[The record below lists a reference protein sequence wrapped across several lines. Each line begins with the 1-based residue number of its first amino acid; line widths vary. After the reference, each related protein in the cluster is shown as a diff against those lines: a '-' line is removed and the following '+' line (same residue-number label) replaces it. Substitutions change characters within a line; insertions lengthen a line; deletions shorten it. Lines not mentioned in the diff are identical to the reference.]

1 MIVTHFEMR
10 IAACWQPPSMSAP
23 THVLATL
30 RPVPYPEESWHQ
42 GAIHIYPP
50 FAAYILHLGIYAG
63 TVVLL

>member
-1 MIVTHFEMR
+1 
-10 IAACWQPPSMSAP
+10 MSAP

-42 GAIHIYPP
+42 AAIYIYPP
-50 FAAYILHLGIYAG
+50 FAAYMLKLGIYAG